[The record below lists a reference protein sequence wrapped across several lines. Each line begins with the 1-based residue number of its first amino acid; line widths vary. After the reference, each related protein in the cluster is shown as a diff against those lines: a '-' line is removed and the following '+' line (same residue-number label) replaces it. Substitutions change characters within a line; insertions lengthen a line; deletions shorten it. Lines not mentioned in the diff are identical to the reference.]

1 MQTKNL
7 KIGITI
13 NVGDDGKVDFWSNG
27 LVQNIIM
34 VAKLLKS
41 STKKYKVTLLNTN
54 ANAAAV
60 TMPFDLKEYPIKSYA
75 KYSSKQDLIIYLGCV
90 VADEDIAG
98 LKAKNPRFKS
108 VSYVGG
114 NPYVMEMERIMFKNH
129 FQNPGDA
136 EYAPFHN
143 TLCDEVWMVPQQER
157 QNRGYLSVMHR
168 TPAIA
173 VPFVWDK
180 MFVEREADF
189 IDTSYQSE
197 NADAFKEPSY
207 YQHTDLPKRLCVFE
221 PNINVVK
228 WSMIPVCIAEA
239 FYRTNDKNKE
249 RILRMSVTNALKVAE
264 TPAYNSLIVKMDLHR
279 DTKLFVENRYAM
291 PFFLSQHTD
300 IVVSHQWENPLNYA
314 YLDALYLGFPLVHNA
329 WMIKDAGYY
338 YEGFDVDSGVKQLGK
353 AIYKHNQDEYD
364 IRSEAVLTRYSA
376 DTPVL
381 IEQYDKLIDNLFNR
395 PGANFKTT
403 YDCKTNLLK

>member
-13 NVGDDGKVDFWSNG
+13 SVGDDGKVDFWSNG

-41 STKKYKVTLLNTN
+41 STKKYRVTLLNTN
-54 ANAAAV
+54 ANAATV
-60 TMPFDLKEYPIKSYA
+60 TMPFDLKEYPIKPYA
-75 KYSSKQDLIIYLGCV
+75 KYSGKQDLIIYLGSV
-90 VADEDIAG
+90 VSDAEVATI
-98 LKAKNPRFKS
+98 KAKNPRFKS
-108 VSYVGG
+108 VVYLGG
-114 NPYVMEMERIMFKNH
+114 NNYVMEMERIMFQGGGTE
-129 FQNPGDA
+129 FIPL
-136 EYAPFHN
+136 HN
-143 TLCDEVWMVPQQER
+143 TVCDEIWMVPQQEK
-157 QNRGYLSVMHR
+157 QNKGYLSVMHR

-173 VPFVWDK
+173 VPFVWDR
-180 MFVEREADF
+180 MFVEREANF
-189 IDTSYQSE
+189 IDTSYQSGT
-197 NADAFKEPSY
+197 ADAFKEPSY
-207 YQHTDLPKRLCVFE
+207 HQHTDLPKRLCVFE

-249 RILRMSVTNALKVAE
+249 RILRMSVTNALKTAE
-264 TPAYNSLIVKMDLHR
+264 TPAYNSLIVKMDMHR
-279 DTKLFVENRYAM
+279 DGKLFVENRYAM

-329 WMIKDAGYY
+329 WMIQDAGYY
-338 YEGFDVDSGVKQLGK
+338 YEGFDVDAGVKQLGN

-364 IRSEAVLTRYSA
+364 TRSEAVLTRYSA
-376 DTPVL
+376 DTPAL
-381 IEQYDKLIDNLFNR
+381 IAQYDKLIDNVFNR
-395 PGANFKTT
+395 PGANFRTK
-403 YDCKTNLLK
+403 YDWKTNTVNI